1 MDQLC
6 ETLKLI
12 VWECKITKVFNFKT
26 ANERE
31 WDTPVRNT
39 RDWKRAETF
48 HYSTPKC
55 NSTKMKT
62 TEN

>member
-6 ETLKLI
+6 ETLKLRG
-12 VWECKITKVFNFKT
+12 WEYMITKVFGFKT

-31 WDTPVRNT
+31 LDSAVRNT
-39 RDWKRAETF
+39 WDWERAETF
-48 HYSTPKC
+48 HYSTPNS
-55 NSTKMKT
+55 NSTDIKT

>member
-6 ETLKLI
+6 ETLTLRI
-12 VWECKITKVFNFKT
+12 WEYMITKVFNFKT

-31 WDTPVRNT
+31 LDTLVRNT
-39 RDWKRAETF
+39 RDWKRAGTF
-48 HYSTPKC
+48 HYSTPKS